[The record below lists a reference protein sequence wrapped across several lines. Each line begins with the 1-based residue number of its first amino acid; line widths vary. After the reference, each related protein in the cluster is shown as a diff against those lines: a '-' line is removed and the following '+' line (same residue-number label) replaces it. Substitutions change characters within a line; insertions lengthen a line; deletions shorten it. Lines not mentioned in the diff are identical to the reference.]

1 MCVPGAER
9 RQATSDRRY
18 IAIALAADERNGSLR
33 DAVTAAVDAEA
44 RVLRTAAGVAAV
56 CEAEPGRD
64 AREIAEGLRTA
75 VSAALN
81 GERVTAGVA
90 GPKKGSS
97 GAHFALVQAEHA
109 LVIGRALHG
118 EHRTAHFDDLGPY
131 CFVLNQPA
139 HEVHAFAERI
149 LGPLIADESHADL
162 VDTLE
167 AYLRTQGNLNAV
179 ARQLFLHRNT
189 VRHRLRRIAKLTGA
203 DLDDPDRRL
212 ALQLAILGRRALTT
226 RLTT

>member
-1 MCVPGAER
+1 M
-9 RQATSDRRY
+9 T
-18 IAIALAADERNGSLR
+18 
-33 DAVTAAVDAEA
+33 
-44 RVLRTAAGVAAV
+44 AV
-56 CEAEPGRD
+56 CEAEPGQD
-64 AREIAEGLRTA
+64 AREVAERVRRA
-75 VSAALN
+75 VSTGLD
-81 GERVTAGVA
+81 GQPVTAGVA
-90 GPKKGSS
+90 GPNKGTS

-118 EHRTAHFDDLGPY
+118 EDRTVHFEDLGPY

-149 LGPLIADESHADL
+149 LGPLIADENHAEL

-189 VRHRLRRIAKLTGA
+189 VRHRLRRISKLTGA

-212 ALQLAILGRRALTT
+212 AMQLAILGTRALT
-226 RLTT
+226 RLAAT